1 MHPVTPILVADL
13 LPPLHTELMVLLRGL
28 TDEQW
33 ELPTIAVPWTV
44 RDMVAH
50 LLDTDIRRLSYGR
63 DHLVRDT
70 SHPAPTNY
78 TELVV
83 FLNRLNAEWVTAARR
98 ISPPTLMAFLKI
110 VAPQTHTFLQSLEPY
125 ANAGISVAWAGEDE
139 SQNWFDIAR
148 EYTEKWHHQQHIREA
163 VGAPLLTERRWVAP
177 VLDTFLRGLPHTY
190 RDVIAV
196 DGTALVVEITGE
208 AGDIWTL
215 LRDNG
220 NWSLYQGRPATAT
233 AHIQIDQDLAW
244 RLFTKG
250 VAKAEV
256 RPHIQI
262 LGDEAF
268 ALHLLNL
275 LSIMA

>member
-13 LPPLHTELMVLLRGL
+13 LSPLHTELLILLRGL
-28 TDEQW
+28 TPEEW
-33 ELPTIAVPWTV
+33 EMPTVAVPWTV

-70 SHPAPTNY
+70 SPLAPTTY
-78 TELVV
+78 EELVV
-83 FLNRLNAEWVTAARR
+83 FLNRLNADWVTAARR
-98 ISPPTLMAFLKI
+98 ISPPTLMAFLDI
-110 VAPQTHTFLQSLEPY
+110 VAPQTHTFLQSLDPY
-125 ANAGISVAWAGEDE
+125 ATAGVSVAWAGEE
-139 SQNWFDIAR
+139 QSQNWFDVAR

-163 VGAPLLTERRWVAP
+163 VGAPLLTERRWLAP

-190 RDVIAV
+190 RDVDV
-196 DGTALVVEITGE
+196 LNGTALVVEITGE
-208 AGDIWTL
+208 GGDEWTL
-215 LRDNG
+215 LRDDG
-220 NWSLYQGRPATAT
+220 TWLLYQGRPATAT
-233 AHIQIDQDLAW
+233 AHIQMDQDLAW

-250 VAKAEV
+250 VSKEEV
-256 RPHIQI
+256 RPQVQI
-262 LGDEAF
+262 FGDESL